1 MEYEQKK
8 ASLLKQK
15 IDVDQRLA
23 NLKNKKFKATILA
36 RTKGVY
42 MDGKKFSHL
51 EMSIERL
58 KQESQQI
65 QLELSL
71 LKLERRKEV
80 NHHETPQQETRAG
93 ASPRRVKGTVA

>member
-1 MEYEQKK
+1 MEHEEKK

-23 NLKNKKFKATILA
+23 NLKTKKFKASILA

-42 MDGKKFSHL
+42 MDPKKFSHL

-71 LKLERRKEV
+71 LKLERRKV
-80 NHHETPQQETRAG
+80 NHENAQGETRAG
-93 ASPRRVKGTVA
+93 GTPHRAKAASR